1 MSKSKEKSSKPAK
14 GGNAVEDLKREQK
27 LQAIIMAD
35 SWSKTFRPV
44 TWEKPKALLPLVNV
58 PMLEYTLEFLAQS
71 GVEEVYQ
78 QFFRFINFYIDFLY
92 YFFILT
98 FIRYLYFQFGI
109 GKRFKIIL

>member
-1 MSKSKEKSSKPAK
+1 MSKSKEKSSKPSK
-14 GGNAVEDLKREQK
+14 GGGNNNEDLKREQK

-71 GVEEVYQ
+71 GVEEVYYKNV
-78 QFFRFINFYIDFLY
+78 FFYDLY
-92 YFFILT
+92 L
-98 FIRYLYFQFGI
+98 LY
-109 GKRFKIIL
+109 